1 MIFADSLT
9 AVPACKITF
18 LEAQAFLPVCC
29 LPDAYVAPS
38 RCPRCRHTQGGVH
51 GGVLNWVL
59 DRISSSKIMEFSS
72 TQVAEG
78 FVADEILY
86 AALVEP
92 PLDVRGD
99 QLPDEILCKLP
110 RIRHTLSDG
119 WVAKFLQKK
128 KKNLKTTFRSVS
140 RIRIHPDPKLFAYQD
155 HNPDP

>member
-1 MIFADSLT
+1 
-9 AVPACKITF
+9 
-18 LEAQAFLPVCC
+18 
-29 LPDAYVAPS
+29 
-38 RCPRCRHTQGGVH
+38 
-51 GGVLNWVL
+51 
-59 DRISSSKIMEFSS
+59 MEFSS

-119 WVAKFLQKK
+119 WVAKFLQKNK
-128 KKNLKTTFRSVS
+128 KIKKTKFRSVS
-140 RIRIHPDPKLFAYQD
+140 RIRVHPDPKLFAYQD
-155 HNPDP
+155 QNLDP